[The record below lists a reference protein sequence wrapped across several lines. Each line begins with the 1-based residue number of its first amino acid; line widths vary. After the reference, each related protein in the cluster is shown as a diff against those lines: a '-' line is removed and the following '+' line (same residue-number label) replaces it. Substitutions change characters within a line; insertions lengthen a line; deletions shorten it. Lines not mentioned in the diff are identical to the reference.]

1 MPRGCARR
9 TCPNRRIRS
18 LVSSCTSSHCVT
30 TLSVILNS
38 HAPGHQWSNSPFS
51 LSLSLSLCLSQYR
64 GRTLGPLTNR
74 VESFRIVLADGTAME
89 VVSPTEYTSQMND
102 DLFWAVRGGSSGA
115 WGVLTEITFKPY
127 RDEDYFSMYWV
138 DILSWDAEGAA
149 NLFRKYSELAHANLH
164 DNRWSVGIIIVG
176 DIWVQD
182 ELPGM
187 NSITLE
193 MSWVAPIEQA
203 ADYDPTFFESI
214 VEACTGCFSLLSVP
228 NSVEPLSFSLRYK
241 YVSHHVNEHHG
252 LRRLPSS
259 HNRNTLRFRPLGE
272 RFLD

>member
-1 MPRGCARR
+1 
-9 TCPNRRIRS
+9 
-18 LVSSCTSSHCVT
+18 
-30 TLSVILNS
+30 
-38 HAPGHQWSNSPFS
+38 
-51 LSLSLSLCLSQYR
+51 
-64 GRTLGPLTNR
+64 
-74 VESFRIVLADGTAME
+74 
-89 VVSPTEYTSQMND
+89 
-102 DLFWAVRGGSSGA
+102 
-115 WGVLTEITFKPY
+115 
-127 RDEDYFSMYWV
+127 MYWV

-228 NSVEPLSFSLRYK
+228 NSVEPVSFSLRYK
-241 YVSHHVNEHHG
+241 YVSHRVNEHHG
-252 LRRLPSS
+252 LQPLPSS
-259 HNRNTLRFRPLGE
+259 HNRNTLRFWLR
-272 RFLD
+272 